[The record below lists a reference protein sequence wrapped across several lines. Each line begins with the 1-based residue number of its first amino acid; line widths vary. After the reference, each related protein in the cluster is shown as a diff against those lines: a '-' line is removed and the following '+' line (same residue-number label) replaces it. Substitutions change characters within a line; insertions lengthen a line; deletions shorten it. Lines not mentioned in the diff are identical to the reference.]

1 MSSFGLLSSSEA
13 AQFLGK
19 SQHWVQ
25 VNRKRLGIP
34 HYKIGGRYYFKQE
47 ELEAWLNLNHI
58 EAQQI
63 ETPKGNPSRLKLA
76 I

>member
-1 MSSFGLLSSSEA
+1 MSSFGLLSSSDA

-34 HYKIGGRYYFKQE
+34 HYKLGGRYYFKQE

-58 EAQQI
+58 EAQVI
-63 ETPKGNPSRLKLA
+63 DTPKGNSNRLKLA

>member
-1 MSSFGLLSSSEA
+1 MSSFGLLSSSDA
-13 AQFLGK
+13 AQLLGK

-58 EAQQI
+58 DAQVI
-63 ETPKGNPSRLKLA
+63 DTSRGNPNRLKLA

>member
-1 MSSFGLLSSSEA
+1 MSSFGLLSSSDA

-47 ELEAWLNLNHI
+47 ELEAWLRLNHTD
-58 EAQQI
+58 AQVVDSHR
-63 ETPKGNPSRLKLA
+63 GNPSRLKLA

>member
-1 MSSFGLLSSSEA
+1 MTSFGLLSSSDA

-34 HYKIGGRYYFKQE
+34 HYKIGGRFYYKQS
-47 ELEAWLNLNHI
+47 ELERWLEMNHI
-58 EAQQI
+58 EAQVS
-63 ETPKGNPSRLKLA
+63 EPPSANPSRFKLA

>member
-1 MSSFGLLSSSEA
+1 MTSFGLLSSSDA
-13 AQFLGK
+13 AQFLSK

-34 HYKIGGRYYFKQE
+34 HYKIGGRYYYKQE
-47 ELEAWLNLNHI
+47 ELESWLRLNHI
-58 EAQQI
+58 DSPVI
-63 ETPKGNPSRLKLA
+63 DSPRGNPSRLKLA

>member
-1 MSSFGLLSSSEA
+1 MSSFGLLSSSDA
-13 AQFLGK
+13 AQLLGK

-58 EAQQI
+58 EAKVVD
-63 ETPKGNPSRLKLA
+63 TSRGNPSRLKLA

>member
-1 MSSFGLLSSSEA
+1 MTSFGLLPSSDA

-19 SQHWVQ
+19 KTQWIQ

-34 HYKIGGRYYFKQE
+34 HYKIGGRFYYKQI
-47 ELEAWLNLNHI
+47 ELEAWLEMNHSQ
-58 EAQQI
+58 AKDSNSSSANQ
-63 ETPKGNPSRLKLA
+63 NRFKLA

>member
-1 MSSFGLLSSSEA
+1 MSSFGLLSSSDA

-34 HYKIGGRYYFKQE
+34 HYKIGGRYYYKQE
-47 ELEAWLNLNHI
+47 ELEAWLRLNHI
-58 EAQQI
+58 DAQVVDS
-63 ETPKGNPSRLKLA
+63 PMGNPSRLKLA

>member
-1 MSSFGLLSSSEA
+1 MTSFGLLTSSES

-47 ELEAWLNLNHI
+47 ELEAWLHLNHI
-58 EAQQI
+58 EAQVADSQV
-63 ETPKGNPSRLKLA
+63 GNTSRLKLA

>member
-1 MSSFGLLSSSEA
+1 MTSFGLLPSSEA

-19 SQHWVQ
+19 STHWVQ

-34 HYKIGGRYYFKQE
+34 HYKIGGRYYYKEE

-58 EAQQI
+58 AAQVVDSNF
-63 ETPKGNPSRLKLA
+63 GNPSRLRLA

>member
-34 HYKIGGRYYFKQE
+34 HYKIGGRYYFKRE

-58 EAQQI
+58 EAKEI
-63 ETPKGNPSRLKLA
+63 ESPRGNPSRLKLA

>member
-1 MSSFGLLSSSEA
+1 MTSFGLLSSSEA
-13 AQFLGK
+13 AQFLDK
-19 SQHWVQ
+19 STHWVQ

-47 ELEAWLNLNHI
+47 ELEAWLHLNHI
-58 EAQQI
+58 EARVI
-63 ETPKGNPSRLKLA
+63 DTRRGNPSRYKLF

>member
-1 MSSFGLLSSSEA
+1 MTSFGLLPSSDA

-19 SQHWVQ
+19 KTQWIQ

-34 HYKIGGRYYFKQE
+34 HYKIGGRYYFKQD
-47 ELEAWLNLNHI
+47 ELEAWLHLNHI
-58 EAQQI
+58 EAQVAESQV
-63 ETPKGNPSRLKLA
+63 GNPSRLKLA